1 MRTPRRTSRA
11 ILAASTL
18 TVAGLT
24 LAACGGGDAGSGDDE
39 SAGSDGHITIG
50 ASPTPHAEILEFV
63 QENLAAD
70 AGLELEIVTYDDY
83 VLPNTALS
91 EGDLDANYFQHL
103 PYFEEQVASQG
114 FDFDHFEGVHIEPFA
129 VYSETLTDIADLPQG
144 AQIGIPNDPSNQG
157 RALDLLAQAGVI
169 TLSADDAATAGIADV
184 DENELGLEFIEA
196 DAASLVRTLQDV
208 DAAVINGNF
217 ALEGGLNP
225 AEDSLVIEDGEGNP
239 YANFVAVRSEDIDDP
254 DLVALDE
261 LLHSDE
267 VRAFIEETWPAG
279 EIIPAF

>member
-1 MRTPRRTSRA
+1 MRRTL
-11 ILAASTL
+11 LAASTL
-18 TVAGLT
+18 TVAALT
-24 LAACGGGDAGSGDDE
+24 LAACGGGGDGAGGSGDDE
-39 SAGSDGHITIG
+39 SAASDGHIVIG

-63 QENLAAD
+63 QDNLAAD
-70 AGLELEIVTYDDY
+70 AGLDLEIVTYDDY

-103 PYFEEQVASQG
+103 PYFEEQVESQG
-114 FDFDHFEGVHIEPFA
+114 FDFDHFEGIHIEPFA
-129 VYSETLTDIADLPQG
+129 LYSDTLTDVADLPEG
-144 AQIGIPNDPSNQG
+144 GQIGITNDPSNQA
-157 RALDLLAQAGVI
+157 RALDLLVQAGII
-169 TLSADDAATAGIADV
+169 TLTADAPESAGLTDI

-196 DAASLVRTLQDV
+196 DPASLVRTLQDV
-208 DAAVINGNF
+208 DAAIINGNF

-225 AEDSLVIEDGEGNP
+225 ATDSLLIEDGEGNP

-254 DLVALDE
+254 DLVALDG

>member
-1 MRTPRRTSRA
+1 MRRTL
-11 ILAASTL
+11 LAASTL
-18 TVAGLT
+18 TVAAFT
-24 LAACGGGDAGSGDDE
+24 LAACGGGGDDAGGSGEDE
-39 SAGSDGHITIG
+39 SAASDGQIVIG

-63 QENLAAD
+63 QDNLAAD
-70 AGLELEIVTYDDY
+70 AGLDLEIVTYDDY

-103 PYFEEQVASQG
+103 PYFEEQVESQG

-129 VYSETLTDIADLPQG
+129 LYSESLTDVADLPQG
-144 AQIGIPNDPSNQG
+144 GQIGIPNDPSNQG
-157 RALDLLAQAGVI
+157 RALDLLVQAGVI
-169 TLSADDAATAGIADV
+169 TLNADAPELAGLTDI

-225 AEDSLVIEDGEGNP
+225 ADDSLLIEDGEGNP
-239 YANFVAVRSEDIDDP
+239 YANFVAVRAEDIEDP
-254 DLVALDE
+254 DLVALDG
-261 LLHSDE
+261 LLRSDE